1 VEVSLSGGGVGVVG
15 VGLGVV
21 GVGFGGVGLVVVG
34 DGLVAVGDGV
44 VVEEDGVVAEGDGF
58 VVEEGLGL
66 VVEDVLEVETL
77 VGDVAGPDAPS
88 VPAGLHAVKPI
99 RPAARRV
106 AAVEIF
112 AFMLIKPLVSSL
124 SEPVPGPFP
133 LRRMRRDEGCRW
145 FRNEGITA
153 PAGDEARNPSSL
165 M

>member
-1 VEVSLSGGGVGVVG
+1 MEVSLSGGGVGVVG

-34 DGLVAVGDGV
+34 EGLVAVGDGV

-99 RPAARRV
+99 RPAAKEGGGGGNLCIHADQTPGVV
-106 AAVEIF
+106 AF
-112 AFMLIKPLVSSL
+112 RTRS
-124 SEPVPGPFP
+124 GPFP
-133 LRRMRRDEGCRW
+133 SP
-145 FRNEGITA
+145 TY
-153 PAGDEARNPSSL
+153 EA
-165 M
+165 